1 MMTAEMM
8 MTILKTLEQ
17 AGDVR
22 MFRLS
27 RSGEIRVDFI
37 DFIGFDDNWC
47 EKFRHF
53 AMPELIEQVEDI
65 INEFGTGNSFYREVV
80 LDGIK
85 FSFGYTSYDI

>member
-1 MMTAEMM
+1 MITAEMM
-8 MTILKTLEQ
+8 LTMLETLEQ

-22 MFRLS
+22 IFRVS
-27 RSGEIRVDFI
+27 NCEILVDFI

-47 EKFRHF
+47 EKFRNF

-65 INEFGTGNSFYREVV
+65 INKFGTRDSFYRKVV

>member
-1 MMTAEMM
+1 MML
-8 MTILKTLEQ
+8 TILETLEQ

-22 MFRLS
+22 IFRVS
-27 RSGEIRVDFI
+27 RDEILVDFI

-47 EKFRHF
+47 EKFRNF

-65 INEFGTGNSFYREVV
+65 INKFGTRDSFYRKVV